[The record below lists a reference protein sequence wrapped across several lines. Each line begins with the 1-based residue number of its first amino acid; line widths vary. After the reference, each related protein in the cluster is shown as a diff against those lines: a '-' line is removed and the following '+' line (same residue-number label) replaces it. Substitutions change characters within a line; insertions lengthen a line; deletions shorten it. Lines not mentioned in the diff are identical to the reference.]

1 MKLFRCEIEVQGWG
15 TVYSEDRVHILAED
29 EESARQIYCLQN
41 GFRKNKK
48 GMKIR
53 EIPLEHSEVFS
64 ETRTE
69 LIHSTDYRPGLGTF
83 DDSHYGK
90 VTRHYCSK
98 CKKEVFASNTFC
110 SCCGANLIKG
120 KKFKE
125 EKI

>member
-1 MKLFRCEIEVQGWG
+1 MKLFGCEIEIQGWG
-15 TVYSEDRVHILAED
+15 TVYSEDRTHILAENA
-29 EESARQIYCLQN
+29 ESARAIYCQQN

-53 EIPLEHSEVFS
+53 EIPFEHSEVFS

-69 LIHSTDYRPGLGTF
+69 LIRSTDYRPGLGTF
-83 DDSHYGK
+83 DDSHYGD

-98 CKKEVFASNTFC
+98 CKKEVSAHDTFC
-110 SCCGANLIKG
+110 NRCGANLIKG

-125 EKI
+125 AKR